1 MNPDR
6 LFPVK
11 DSLTDEERELGLH
24 YVIRD
29 GMASQTMASLTGSA
43 ILVAFAIELGAS
55 NTLIGLLAAIPHL
68 AQLVQLPAV
77 GIVNRLRNR
86 RLISVVSSSVGR
98 AAWLLVAAAPF
109 ILSTTGILAA
119 LVTALMI
126 ASILAAVSNCGW
138 NSWIH
143 ELVPSD
149 RLGKFFGRRF
159 SYATAAGVVASMSAG
174 LFLDHAAPQLFGS
187 VTIGYSIVF
196 VVAFLFGI
204 LGVVFIARIPEI
216 RYEPRSESVFE
227 ALRRPLR
234 DVNFRNLIH
243 FLASWNFAIYLATP
257 FFSVYMLRRLE
268 MDLTWVIA
276 LIVLGR
282 LVNILFLRL
291 WGSFSDRI
299 THKSVLAVAAP
310 LCLIC
315 ILGWTFTTLPEK
327 HFLTFPLLVALH
339 VFMGV
344 AMAGIT
350 LATGN
355 IGLKLAPSGEGTSYL
370 AATNVVSALAA
381 GVAPL
386 IAGRLVDFFVEREL
400 NWIINYA
407 SPTGASEVELINFQQ
422 WDFLFFI
429 SFLLGL
435 YAVHRLSLV
444 TEKGEVEE
452 RMVMME
458 LFSALGREVR
468 EFSTV
473 GTIRN
478 VVSMVPLGSNKKRDS
493 EPEPETGLF
502 DDQ

>member
-1 MNPDR
+1 
-6 LFPVK
+6 
-11 DSLTDEERELGLH
+11 
-24 YVIRD
+24 
-29 GMASQTMASLTGSA
+29 MASLTGSA

-68 AQLVQLPAV
+68 AQLIQLPAV

-86 RLISVVSSSVGR
+86 RFISVVASGVGR
-98 AAWLLVAAAPF
+98 AAWVLVAAAPLL
-109 ILSTTGILAA
+109 LSRNGILAM
-119 LVTALMI
+119 LVTGLLI
-126 ASILAAVSNCGW
+126 TSILAAVSNCGW

-174 LFLDHAAPQLFGS
+174 LFLDHAAPRLFGDGL
-187 VTIGYSIVF
+187 IGYSVVF
-196 VVAFLFGI
+196 SVAFLFGL
-204 LGVVFIARIPEI
+204 LGVFFIARIPET
-216 RYEPRSESVFE
+216 RYEPASRSVFD
-227 ALRRPLR
+227 ALRQPLR

-243 FLASWNFAIYLATP
+243 FLTSWNFAVYLATP

-282 LVNILFLRL
+282 LVNILFLRT

-310 LCLIC
+310 LFLLC

-327 HFLTFPLLVALH
+327 HVLTFPLLVALH
-339 VFMGV
+339 VFMGI

-386 IAGRLVDFFVEREL
+386 LSGRLVDFFVEREL
-400 NWIINYA
+400 NWIVNYT
-407 SPTGASEVELINFQQ
+407 SPTGVAEVELINFQQ

-429 SFLLGL
+429 SFVIGL
-435 YAVHRLSLV
+435 YAVHRLSMV

-478 VVSMVPLGSNKKRDS
+478 VVSMVPLRPDKKRKDG
-493 EPEPETGLF
+493 PDADPAV
-502 DDQ
+502 DQ